1 MKYQLSALLGVG
13 GLLIGGQA
21 VLAQSIVQQDT
32 TVVTPVGN
40 QFNITGGE
48 TAGTNLFHSFA
59 QFGLSGT
66 ETANFNITDPT
77 IQNVL
82 GRVTGGNASVING
95 AVNITGGNLPNLY
108 LMNPAGIVFGP
119 NFALNIPASFTAT
132 TANGIGFGSN
142 WFSATGANTYAILLG
157 EPTALGF
164 TMAQPAAIINAG
176 KISVGSEQK
185 IQLFA
190 GTVIGGGSLVTQNG
204 TIAIGATSGNRIV
217 RLQAPG
223 SPLGFDIQVA
233 NGVLPNNLSI
243 TPTELPA
250 LITAG
255 NTTGAIGVTAN
266 ADGTVSLVGS
276 SQPIKPGDV
285 ALQSLAEIDA
295 FGFCTICPNAVVG
308 QADGTIQT
316 QDIRVFDRGVDAG
329 KIALV
334 AGRDLLTGNLHTD
347 TGNGSVLLRTTGGD
361 IQVKTIIAGT
371 GGIEV
376 DAADM
381 FRATDVLPT
390 DGYKTVLRQYAG
402 TDARLIPFIVG
413 KTGQTEAVVT
423 DAIANSNNLIGMRI
437 PTPVSIR
444 TYLGPIKIRYG
455 DASGPPIVVSDGVT
469 LQGGNAR
476 FEVGSKRIAVL
487 DETFIPDSPLSN
499 WADFVAF
506 PFTVKRNETYTPIT
520 LSAGTSG
527 SVGSITREVVID
539 GSLTIAF
546 GDQVFNPLSIAPPVT
561 VTPPTTT
568 TTTATPTATT
578 ASNGSGAIANAQ
590 QAGERGNNNA
600 QCQAPAVKVA
610 KLARSRWSTTD
621 RRSSAGSSGKADCP
635 SVEDD
640 NAAILKILE

>member
-1 MKYQLSALLGVG
+1 MKFGFSVLLGIS
-13 GLLIGGQA
+13 GLLLGGQA
-21 VLAQSIVQQDT
+21 VVAQIVQQDT
-32 TVVTPVGN
+32 TIVTPVGN
-40 QFNITGGE
+40 QFDITGGN
-48 TAGTNLFHSFA
+48 TAGTNLFHSFS
-59 QFGLSGT
+59 QFGLSAT
-66 ETANFNITDPT
+66 QTANFNITDPT

-82 GRVTGGNASVING
+82 GRVTGGSASVVDG
-95 AVNITGGNLPNLY
+95 AVNLTGGNLPNLY
-108 LMNPAGIVFGP
+108 LMNPAGIVVGP

-142 WFSATGANTYAILLG
+142 WFSATGANTYATLLG

-233 NGVLPNNLSI
+233 SGVLPNNLSI

-255 NTTGAIGVTAN
+255 NTAGAIGVTAN

-285 ALQSLAEIDA
+285 ALQSLAEFDA
-295 FGFCTICPNAVVG
+295 FGACTICPNAVLT

-316 QDIRVFDRGVDAG
+316 QDIQVFYRGVDGG

-334 AGRDLLTGNLHTD
+334 AGRDLLTGNLQTD
-347 TGNGSVLLRTTGGD
+347 TGNGSVFLRTTGGD
-361 IQVKTIIAGT
+361 IQVKTIVAGT

-376 DAADM
+376 DAAGL

-390 DGYKTVLRQYAG
+390 NGYKTVLRRYAE
-402 TDARLIPFIVG
+402 TDAQLIPFIVG
-413 KTGQTEAVVT
+413 KTRQPEAAVS
-423 DAIANSNNLIGMRI
+423 DAIANSNNFIGMRI

-444 TYLGPIKIRYG
+444 TYLGSIKIRYG
-455 DASGPPIVVSDGVT
+455 GASEPPIVVSEGVT

-487 DETFIPDSPLSN
+487 DETFIPDSPLNN

-506 PFTVKRNETYTPIT
+506 PFTLKRNETYTPIT
-520 LSAGTSG
+520 LSAGASG
-527 SVGSITREVVID
+527 TVGSITRTVVID

-546 GDQVFNPLSIAPPVT
+546 ADQVFNPLPIAPPVIVTPPVT

-568 TTTATPTATT
+568 TTTETPTTT
-578 ASNGSGAIANAQ
+578 APNGNGAIANAQ

-600 QCQAPAVKVA
+600 QCQAPSVKVA
-610 KLARSRWSTTD
+610 SGKVKADRTRS
-621 RRSSAGSSGKADCP
+621 GSSGKADCP

-640 NAAILKILE
+640 DAAILKILE